1 MRENRR
7 GQEGWEGRQKRCRPD
22 PREGERREAGWE
34 RPGRRAV
41 PGSVGRRPGRGAAR
55 MLRTGFGEPCRD
67 SLLVPPPRAASGGL
81 STADCLS

>member
-41 PGSVGRRPGRGAAR
+41 PGSVGLRPGRGAAR
-55 MLRTGFGEPCRD
+55 FELSNKGAKVGSARPKNLRI
-67 SLLVPPPRAASGGL
+67 
-81 STADCLS
+81 